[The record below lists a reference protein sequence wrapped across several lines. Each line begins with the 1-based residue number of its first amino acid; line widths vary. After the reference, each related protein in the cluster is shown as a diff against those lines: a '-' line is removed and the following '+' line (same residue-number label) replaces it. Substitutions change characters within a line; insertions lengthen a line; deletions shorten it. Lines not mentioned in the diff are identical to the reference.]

1 MLKQIAKFKI
11 PNHVLIIDDFP
22 KTVSGKI
29 QKFKLREIMQ
39 DHLKNMKNC

>member
-1 MLKQIAKFKI
+1 MVIE
-11 PNHVLIIDDFP
+11 NFP

-39 DHLKNMKNC
+39 DYIRNMKNGQ

>member
-1 MLKQIAKFKI
+1 M
-11 PNHVLIIDDFP
+11 IIDNFP

-39 DHLKNMKNC
+39 DYIKNMKNGQ